1 MEKQY
6 VLIKD
11 KALVRSWSVPF
22 TNPLL
27 WPVFCRFLL
36 PCRKMLP

>member
-27 WPVFCRFLL
+27 WPGW
-36 PCRKMLP
+36 